1 MFAKYLAQGLSGT
14 FRLNERLSREAFWP
28 YVATLS
34 GLFFLLGLVLNF
46 AGVIGTVALVSVFT
60 VLFTSA
66 FWRRRNDIGYP
77 GWTAVFWVLISGL
90 YLCGQLIGPPI
101 PKPIPEIP
109 AGFGDAGIFLFFTPE
124 FGSAAS
130 ATVGNSLNELWYQLF
145 FILLPGSLVIVLA
158 IVEIFFG
165 RKRSKTY

>member
-14 FRLNERLSREAFWP
+14 FRLNERLSREAFLP

-90 YLCGQLIGPPI
+90 YLYGQLIGPPI

-130 ATVGNSLNELWYQLF
+130 ASVGNSLNELWYQLF